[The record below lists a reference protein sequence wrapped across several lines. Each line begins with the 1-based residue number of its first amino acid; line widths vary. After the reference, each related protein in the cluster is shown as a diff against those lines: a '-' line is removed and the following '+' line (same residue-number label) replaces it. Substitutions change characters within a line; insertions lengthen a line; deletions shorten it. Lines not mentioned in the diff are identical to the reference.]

1 MRRLWELAGVALGGL
16 RARKVRT
23 ALIMLG
29 PILGVA
35 AIVSAIGINESSKGH
50 LKAVLSDLGTD
61 LIVANAQGSL
71 GGFGSDP
78 RIPEDAAAR
87 VTRLPDVESVTGT
100 LQMADIVTLPFEE
113 AEDFYRAFPVP
124 VIATGL
130 NLPETLEVLL
140 ASGRFL
146 NDFDVST
153 AARVVVIGR
162 DLADEYG
169 YLRGEARTIQLNGI
183 DYGVVGVLDYVLLE
197 PSMDSAVFLT
207 FANAEEDLGLDSR
220 DPSRLYIRAP
230 TNTKLVAQEVPTVI
244 SLGGP
249 DGANTSVPTDLL
261 DAQSQ
266 VDENLNNLT
275 KMMGGLAL
283 IVGGVG
289 IANVMSISVIQRST
303 EIGIRRALGHSRG
316 TIAVQFLLEALVVG
330 VLGGILGAAAGAGV
344 VWLTA
349 ELRGYVMV
357 LSVVGLVGWAMVS
370 VAVAVVAG
378 PPPSNQGGPP
388 GAPRDPPSG
397 LEVPNT

>member
-124 VIATGL
+124 VIATDL
-130 NLPETLEVLL
+130 NLPETLEVPL

-169 YLRGEARTIQLNGI
+169 YLRGEARTIQLNGT
-183 DYGVVGVLDYVLLE
+183 DYGVIGVLDYVLLE

-207 FANAEEDLGLDSR
+207 FANAEADLGMDSR

-230 TNTKLVAQEVPTVI
+230 SNTELVAQEVPTVI

-289 IANVMSISVIQRST
+289 IANVMSISVIQRSS
-303 EIGIRRALGHSRG
+303 EIGVRRALGHSRG

-344 VWLTA
+344 VWLTS
-349 ELRGYVMV
+349 EMRGYVVV
-357 LSVVGLVGWAMVS
+357 LSVPGLFGWAAVS

-378 PPPSNQGGPP
+378 LYPSTK
-388 GAPRDPPSG
+388 AAR
-397 LEVPNT
+397 LEPLETLRLG

>member
-1 MRRLWELAGVALGGL
+1 VRRLWELAGVALGGL

-357 LSVVGLVGWAMVS
+357 LSVVGLVGWAMLS

-378 PPPSNQGGPP
+378 LYPSTK
-388 GAPRDPPSG
+388 AAR
-397 LEVPNT
+397 LEPLETLRLG